1 MERTKISFAL
11 TLSLVLL
18 LLSSPA
24 WAQIEVGDFTI
35 RGEGE
40 FGGVLRDTNGKRQK
54 FEEYRD
60 LSETV
65 IVPQLQLMIGG
76 KKEDFY
82 LNFDS
87 SNLGRHNQNYLLRF
101 GRYGLLDVEFEWDQF
116 PHIFSLNTART
127 PYTMRDGN
135 YTLGRRVNPTPN
147 GAAGTF
153 DGADV
158 RDWVN
163 SEANAADLKMFNGFG
178 KFKVRYTP
186 STNWTFTGNYSSQN
200 VAGRRAFGGYF
211 GPSPGNYNIA
221 EVAEPLDY
229 QIHNI
234 DLGGEYAGNGWS
246 LGLRYNASLF
256 HNNVSS
262 LVWDNPVHATSGGD
276 GTGTCTDSA
285 TYNNGTGTGPCRGR
299 MDLYPS
305 NQAHTWTLSGASALP
320 FKTHFMGTAS
330 YGMRIQNDAFLP
342 FTINSAVAQP
352 RISRDSLDGDV
363 RPLMVNATVVNRYI
377 DRLDLKAYYRLY
389 DFDNRSKKV
398 FFPDGIIINDQGTA
412 ADAGLRSFPN
422 AYSKQNVGFD
432 ASYQLT
438 RWLSAKMG
446 YLYEN
451 MHRER
456 REVLQSNEHSFGP
469 TFDITPLSWLS
480 FRLGYKRFI
489 RDAHDYDAGRLVVVE
504 TEDAVDDVRAS
515 RTEALRKFDE
525 AARDRDKLSF
535 FTQLTPWEPLTVFG
549 GFDFFYD
556 DYPRTVLGV
565 QKDVSYVPSL
575 GFTYAPRDWV
585 TLFSNYSWERADW
598 RMQAMERTANSQNPT
613 SDPLRTWRSRGLDQT
628 NTVSLGSDM
637 KLIQNLTVRLQ
648 YTFSE
653 AESMVRA
660 SGSTCAGCTA
670 ATNYPNV
677 TSRWHEFL
685 TRLDYRLHKNVT
697 LRFGYYF
704 NRFNSKDAGVDIM
717 KPWMGDV
724 DTGTNVQRSIF
735 LGDQIKRPYTAHVG
749 LLGLRF
755 SF

>member
-1 MERTKISFAL
+1 MERTRCCVVWA
-11 TLSLVLL
+11 LSLALL
-18 LLSSPA
+18 FSVVPLA
-24 WAQIEVGDFTI
+24 QAQIEIGNAVI
-35 RGEGE
+35 SGEAE
-40 FGGVLRDTNGKRQK
+40 FGGMPRDTNGKRQK

-65 IVPQLQLMIGG
+65 IAPQIQLMIGG

-87 SNLGRHNQNYLLRF
+87 SELGRHNQNYLLRF

-127 PYTMRDGN
+127 PYIMRDGI
-135 YTLGRRVNPTPN
+135 YTLGSKPANTT
-147 GAAGTF
+147 GTT
-153 DGADV
+153 V

-163 SEANAADLKMFNGFG
+163 SEANAVDLKMFNGFG

-186 STNWTFTGNYSSQN
+186 GTRWAFTGGYSSQN
-200 VAGRRAFGGYF
+200 VAGRRAFGALF

-246 LGLRYNASLF
+246 IGLRYNASLF
-256 HNNVSS
+256 HNNVST
-262 LVWDNPVHATSGGD
+262 LVWDNPINTT
-276 GTGTCTDSA
+276 GTGAACTDSA
-285 TYNNGTGTGPCRGR
+285 TYSGAAGTGPCRGR

-305 NQAHTWTLSGASALP
+305 NQAHTWTLSGTTKLP
-320 FKTHFMGTAS
+320 LKSHFMGTVS
-330 YGMRIQNDAFLP
+330 YGWRIQNDAFLP
-342 FTINSAVAQP
+342 FTINSAIAQP
-352 RISRDSLDGDV
+352 TLTRDSLDGDV
-363 RPLMVNATVVNRYI
+363 RPLMINATVVNRFFN
-377 DRLDLKAYYRLY
+377 RLDLKGYYRLY
-389 DFDNRSKKV
+389 DFDNHSKKV
-398 FFPDGIIINDQGTA
+398 FFPGGIIVDDQGAA
-412 ADAGLRSFPN
+412 ADAGVRSFPYS
-422 AYSKQNVGFD
+422 YSKQNVGFD

-438 RWLSAKMG
+438 RWLSAKLG

-456 REVLQSNEHSFGP
+456 RELVDSNEHSFGP
-469 TFDITPLSWLS
+469 TFDITPTSWLL

-489 RDAHDYDAGRLVVVE
+489 RDAHEYDAGRVVVVD
-504 TEDAVDDVRAS
+504 TADDPEDIRES
-515 RTEALRKFDE
+515 RLGALRKFDE
-525 AARDRDKLSF
+525 AARDRDKFSF
-535 FTQLTPWEPLTVFG
+535 FTQLTPWETLTVFG

-556 DYPRTVLGV
+556 DYPRTVIGV
-565 QKDVSYVPSL
+565 QEDISYVPSV

-585 TLFSNYSWERADW
+585 TLFSNYSWERSNW
-598 RMQAMERTANSQNPT
+598 RIQAMERNATTQTPEANP
-613 SDPLRTWRSRGLDQT
+613 DRTWRSRGLDQI

-637 KLIQNLTVRLQ
+637 KLIDRLTVRLQ

-660 SGSTCAGCTA
+660 SGSTCAACTA

-677 TSRWHEFL
+677 TNRWHEFL
-685 TRLDYRLHKNVT
+685 TRLDYQLYKNVT

-704 NRFNSKDAGVDIM
+704 NRFNHKDFGVDIM
-717 KPWMGDV
+717 KPWMGNV
-724 DTGTNVQRSIF
+724 DTGANVQRSIF
-735 LGDQIKRPYTAHVG
+735 LGDRIKRPYTAHVG
-749 LLGLRF
+749 LLGLRV